1 LRTGIVS
8 TRIASVVAGSGS
20 GGETVPSCRV
30 PKFEIVFRPDTDE
43 GPISL
48 ESVVDANQATILF
61 HAQFQRLMREG
72 TSGELVLMNN

>member
-1 LRTGIVS
+1 MGRG
-8 TRIASVVAGSGS
+8 
-20 GGETVPSCRV
+20 RV

-43 GPISL
+43 GPIPL

-72 TSGELVLMNN
+72 TSGELVLMNNQDCQGAPEGNAVLRQPLR

>member
-1 LRTGIVS
+1 M
-8 TRIASVVAGSGS
+8 
-20 GGETVPSCRV
+20 TVGRGRV

-43 GPISL
+43 GPVPL

-72 TSGELVLMNN
+72 TPGELVLMNNHDCQGAPEGNAVLRQPLR